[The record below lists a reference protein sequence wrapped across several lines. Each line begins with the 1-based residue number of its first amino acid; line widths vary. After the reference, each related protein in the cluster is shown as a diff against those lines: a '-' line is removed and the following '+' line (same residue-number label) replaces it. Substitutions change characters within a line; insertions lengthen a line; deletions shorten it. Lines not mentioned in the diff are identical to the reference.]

1 MGSHF
6 RDRGKLI
13 LSPGRIY
20 RLAERVAERTARAA
34 VCLLTGVVAVIAWH
48 SIDSALQDGRIQR
61 FRHIRK
67 RHTHPLQFWAVL
79 AGWVALAGLLLLTLI
94 ATFEY
99 ILIEMKVFN
108 AR

>member
-1 MGSHF
+1 ML
-6 RDRGKLI
+6 LI
-13 LSPGRIY
+13 LF
-20 RLAERVAERTARAA
+20 AA

-48 SIDSALQDGRIQR
+48 SIASALEGGHIQG
-61 FRHIRK
+61 FRHIWK
-67 RHTHPLQFWAVL
+67 RHTHPVQFWAVL
-79 AGWVALAGLLLLTLI
+79 GGWVALAGLLLLTLI